1 MEKNRMFTVMVK
13 KNDSDSAFHTLDEFL
28 REWMGVG
35 NYTLYQVYQEIVD
48 EYEETEYEYPSKKN
62 EGET

>member
-13 KNDSDSAFHTLDEFL
+13 KDDSESAFHTLDEFL

-35 NYTLYQVYQEIVD
+35 NYTLLQLN
-48 EYEETEYEYPSKKN
+48 EEE
-62 EGET
+62 